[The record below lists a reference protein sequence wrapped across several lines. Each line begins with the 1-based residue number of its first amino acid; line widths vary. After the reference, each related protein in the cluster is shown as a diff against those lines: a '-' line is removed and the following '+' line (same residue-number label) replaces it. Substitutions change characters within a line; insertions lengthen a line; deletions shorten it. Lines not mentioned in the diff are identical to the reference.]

1 MSKKLLL
8 RWVFWKY
15 RSSEKGGSEC
25 LPPGLLRPKEMT
37 LWNSSQVNLLER
49 TEHYA
54 SPWAD
59 LKKDSDDSKGN
70 DETTEVTI
78 EANKVPD
85 PTKKRMA
92 EEIQPTFPS
101 TSTSAFKAKLLV
113 GPGLLRRKHW
123 PQPSSENSGFAL
135 PHRFLVHE
143 EGVSPPI
150 VLQFGS
156 GHYENVVDFDEHKL
170 EGKTENHPNKTH
182 LRGGAASTASL
193 PMPSHEAT
201 PKIAYV

>member
-25 LPPGLLRPKEMT
+25 LPPGLFRPKEMT

-59 LKKDSDDSKGN
+59 LKKDSDDSKGI
-70 DETTEVTI
+70 DETTEVTM

-85 PTKKRMA
+85 STKKRMA

-101 TSTSAFKAKLLV
+101 TSTSTFKAKLVV
-113 GPGLLRRKHW
+113 GPGLLRRR
-123 PQPSSENSGFAL
+123 QVFLLLLCSNSAVAIMKMWWIL
-135 PHRFLVHE
+135 TNISWKAKQKIIR
-143 EGVSPPI
+143 I
-150 VLQFGS
+150 
-156 GHYENVVDFDEHKL
+156 KL
-170 EGKTENHPNKTH
+170 
-182 LRGGAASTASL
+182 
-193 PMPSHEAT
+193 
-201 PKIAYV
+201 I